1 MVLVVVISVNLPSL
15 VEGELLV
22 QRMKI
27 PRRRENTRLI
37 AHERAL
43 ICVTARTSS
52 RMPPAREVLVLKLV
66 TVSNASGSMSAM
78 TE

>member
-43 ICVTARTSS
+43 IRVARTSS